1 MTWCARAGAARALEA
16 MNTQAFRQ
24 GRDALVSVLVFLLAG
39 AALAEGTY
47 LQFLQTLANAES
59 SNQPG
64 IVNKYGYVGLFQM
77 EELALQDAGYYRGD
91 GTRDTNDW
99 TGGWTGR
106 DGINSLADFQASP
119 QAQVNAVTRYHQVIE
134 NYISANGLRKYI
146 GTTINGVVLTESGLV
161 AGAHLVGMGNLRA
174 WLRSGGR
181 VVPMDGNKVPVTS
194 YASRFA
200 GYGVSASPP
209 AYWGPG
215 GSTTPVTTP
224 ITPAPAAG
232 STPWLRSPGGRRK
245 RLRGSRERLS
255 GRHRQQHGGSACA
268 VGISPRH
275 AAVLLGGMEHP
286 WQLSI
291 LDAPADR
298 QRLDLAARCGGH
310 GRAAADR
317 DLAGYIE

>member
-1 MTWCARAGAARALEA
+1 MTWCARADAARALEA

-47 LQFLQTLANAES
+47 LQFLQALANAES

-64 IVNKYGYVGLFQM
+64 IVNEYGYVGLFQM
-77 EELALQDAGYYRGD
+77 GELALQDAGYYRGD

-161 AGAHLVGMGNLRA
+161 AGAHLVGMGNLGA

-232 STPWLRSPGGRRK
+232 STPWLRSPGAGASAYADPASAF
-245 RLRGSRERLS
+245 LAATGSNMAEVRVLW
-255 GRHRQQHGGSACA
+255 GSALAMLLFCWVAWSTHGSYQSWMRRQIGSAWTLQRDA
-268 VGISPRH
+268 VGMG
-275 AAVLLGGMEHP
+275 VLLLIVI
-286 WQLSI
+286 WLVT
-291 LDAPADR
+291 
-298 QRLDLAARCGGH
+298 
-310 GRAAADR
+310 
-317 DLAGYIE
+317 